1 MMVEEPIAD
10 WDGRYGTIT
19 VFVSGHSYS
28 DGNFSTQTTLIDLAS
43 GSVVSDLEQFAEL
56 VSIYLRQTTEQIE
69 NLVSALQSG
78 DAIRVARIAH
88 SCAGASATCGM
99 RRIVPFLRQVE
110 ALAND
115 DKLKDVAEVV
125 TQVRGEF
132 NVIKQFLANCP
143 PSAAAA

>member
-1 MMVEEPIAD
+1 MLAEGPAPHSVAP
-10 WDGRYGTIT
+10 
-19 VFVSGHSYS
+19 VSGPAPEATD
-28 DGNFSTQTTLIDLAS
+28 DGPVDMERLMDFAA
-43 GSVVSDLEQFAEL
+43 GDLEQFAEL